1 MNSRTA
7 QISSDTKYTAT
18 IWNKNFISVF
28 IANACMNMSQ
38 QMMNSLVAKYANHLG
53 AAASIVGLVT
63 SMFAVTALIFKIVSG
78 PAIDAFNR
86 KWILAGAMC
95 IMATAYFGYS
105 LSNSVPMLIAS
116 RLIQGTGQAF
126 TATCCLALAADTL
139 PPEKFGSGI
148 GIFSMAQ
155 AAAQAIGPTVA
166 LTLVNAVGYNATF
179 AIGGCIMLFAAFMA
193 TRVNTSKIEYKS
205 FKITFDNVFAKEAVM
220 PAVMLFFLA
229 MTFCVINSFLII
241 FGGEQGVENI
251 GYYFTVYAATLL
263 VTRPMIGKLTDR
275 FGLVKILIPALF
287 CFAGSFMIISI
298 SDSLWMF
305 LLAAFVAAFGYGA
318 CQPAI
323 QTLCMK
329 CVPVERRGAGSST
342 NYIGNDLGQ
351 LVGPIVAGAL
361 VESFGYA
368 SVWRLMTVPVGIAA
382 VVALCFSGRIAEVE
396 ASFKENQ

>member
-1 MNSRTA
+1 
-7 QISSDTKYTAT
+7 
-18 IWNKNFISVF
+18 
-28 IANACMNMSQ
+28 MNMSQ

-53 AAASIVGLVT
+53 AAASVVGLVT

-139 PPEKFGSGI
+139 PPEKYGSGI

-193 TRVNTSKIEYKS
+193 TRVNTSKIEYKP

-368 SVWRLMTVPVGIAA
+368 SMWRLMTVPVGIAA

>member
-53 AAASIVGLVT
+53 AAASVVGLVT

>member
-53 AAASIVGLVT
+53 AAASVVGLVT

-193 TRVNTSKIEYKS
+193 TRVNTSKIEYKP

-229 MTFCVINSFLII
+229 MTFCIINSFLII

-368 SVWRLMTVPVGIAA
+368 SMWRLMTVPVGIAA